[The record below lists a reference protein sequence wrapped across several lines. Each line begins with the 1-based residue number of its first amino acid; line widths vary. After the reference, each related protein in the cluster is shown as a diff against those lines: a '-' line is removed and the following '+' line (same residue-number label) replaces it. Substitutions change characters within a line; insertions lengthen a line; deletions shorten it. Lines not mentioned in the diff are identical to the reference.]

1 VGLAN
6 LGFDLTYA
14 DVASRGATQVAYF
27 LLKPDGSTG
36 AMLGL
41 EHELADGLLS
51 ASAVSSPNGAVT

>member
-41 EHELADGLLS
+41 ERELG
-51 ASAVSSPNGAVT
+51 